1 MSELKGHN
9 LIWIWMNKETG
20 DCVSTKSISEFIRLI
35 GGDYHWGFETLLNSK
50 LYRTCDYIF
59 WACGEVKN

>member
-1 MSELKGHN
+1 MSELKGHR

-20 DCVSTKSISEFIRLI
+20 DCVSTRSISEFIRLI
-35 GGDYHWGFETLLNSK
+35 GGDYHWSFDTLLNSK
-50 LYRTCDYIF
+50 LYRICDYVF

>member
-1 MSELKGHN
+1 MLDIKGPN

-35 GGDYHWGFETLLNSK
+35 GGDYHWGFNTLLNSK
-50 LYRTCDYIF
+50 LYRNCDYIF

>member
-1 MSELKGHN
+1 MSELKGHR

-35 GGDYHWGFETLLNSK
+35 GGDYHWSFDTLLNSK
-50 LYRTCDYIF
+50 LYRTCDYVF

>member
-1 MSELKGHN
+1 MSELKGHR

-20 DCVSTKSISEFIRLI
+20 DCVSTRSISEFIRLI
-35 GGDYHWGFETLLNSK
+35 GGDYHWSFDTLLNSK
-50 LYRTCDYIF
+50 LYRTCDYVF